1 MFSAQILQQ
10 EQFVVLLIQQRETVE
25 QAAKLP
31 SWFAREV
38 LPGGGGGS
46 TLQKG
51 GGGVDEELCSF
62 RFCLKEEKL

>member
-10 EQFVVLLIQQRETVE
+10 EQFVVLLQQRETVE

-38 LPGGGGGS
+38 LPGGGPSRGGGS

-51 GGGVDEELCSF
+51 GGVKNYVASGFV
-62 RFCLKEEKL
+62 